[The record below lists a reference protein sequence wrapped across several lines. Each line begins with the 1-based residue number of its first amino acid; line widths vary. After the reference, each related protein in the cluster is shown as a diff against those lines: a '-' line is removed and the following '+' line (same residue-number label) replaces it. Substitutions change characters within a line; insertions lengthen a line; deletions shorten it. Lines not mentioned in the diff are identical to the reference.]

1 MSTIV
6 CQQKSQY
13 WPQVFQTLVLFGYI
27 KPNQDPNDEN
37 WKDRKSD
44 EDLFVR
50 QFWEK
55 SPKIQIK
62 YKGS

>member
-1 MSTIV
+1 MSTKYGII

-27 KPNQDPNDEN
+27 KPNQDLNDEN

-44 EDLFVR
+44 EDLLVR
-50 QFWEK
+50 HFLRKKPQNTDE
-55 SPKIQIK
+55 I
-62 YKGS
+62 